1 MKNIIKTC
9 NSIINF
15 LKFKFNKK
23 IYEDFKEFFGEKYF
37 LEEFFFFFRYMQVIT
52 YKYTFLLQ
60 LKN

>member
-37 LEEFFFFFRYMQVIT
+37 LEEFFFFFQIHVGYN
-52 YKYTFLLQ
+52 L
-60 LKN
+60 